1 MLLLIGQRF
10 GHVQTST
17 GAEAAAHG
25 RCWFTSMTMDKG
37 ASNGANGGYCAHPCA
52 LVAVEPRLH
61 HDQLTAYHLAVVQ
74 HGAVLQLALEQH
86 GSCRHEGCFTLLICS
101 LLLGYLNW
109 GRGSQG
115 RISSASFCRGRS
127 FAVQNG
133 SEHFNAAAAGQAS
146 CRGVLVRGCSLLP
159 PRRLIPG
166 LLDIG
171 SRSCREGSNAART
184 DGSALAD

>member
-1 MLLLIGQRF
+1 M
-10 GHVQTST
+10 T
-17 GAEAAAHG
+17 GAAPQLRLHASLNWTKVRSCANKHGREAAAHG
-25 RCWFTSMTMDKG
+25 RCWFTSMTMDEG

-115 RISSASFCRGRS
+115 RI
-127 FAVQNG
+127 
-133 SEHFNAAAAGQAS
+133 
-146 CRGVLVRGCSLLP
+146 RGVRHFAGVAVVPYKTAASISTLQPQARHRAVVSWSAAVLCCPHDDLF
-159 PRRLIPG
+159 
-166 LLDIG
+166 LDMIEVM
-171 SRSCREGSNAART
+171 S
-184 DGSALAD
+184 